1 MRTAEAVFG
10 VLIMASAVAL
20 ALGAGALFMSV
31 PAPGL
36 GLTLALV
43 AVGATIAAHGMAG
56 RDAAALEAS
65 HAARRW
71 RTVFY
76 AVLAVTAAFVL
87 PLVVDV
93 LDLITVAGFPL
104 GYYLAA
110 QGLLVAFAIVA
121 FRAARGLDALD
132 GPDLPLPNSRDL

>member
-1 MRTAEAVFG
+1 MRTAEAVLG

-20 ALGAGALFMSV
+20 ALGAAALFVSV
-31 PAPGL
+31 PPPGL
-36 GLTLALV
+36 GLTLALL

-56 RDAAALEAS
+56 RAATAFEGS
-65 HAARRW
+65 RRGRQWRAA
-71 RTVFY
+71 FY
-76 AVLAVTAAFVL
+76 AVLALTAAAVL
-87 PLVVDV
+87 PLVVEV

-121 FRAARGLDALD
+121 FRAARCLDALD
-132 GPDLPLPNSRDL
+132 GPDLPLPTTRDL